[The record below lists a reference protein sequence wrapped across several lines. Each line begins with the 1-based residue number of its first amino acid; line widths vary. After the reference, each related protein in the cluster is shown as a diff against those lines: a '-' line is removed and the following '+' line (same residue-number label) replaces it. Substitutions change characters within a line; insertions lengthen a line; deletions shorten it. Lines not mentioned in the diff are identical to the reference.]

1 MSFYTKFADVE
12 TLITST
18 TTGATAAAAIA
29 STDALLVVSQQLG
42 KPMQTTPAAILQSG
56 YGSAAVAAQGS
67 VPAANVATTN
77 TTATAISAYG
87 LTRLLST
94 GGSSC
99 SWLLNDSTSPGS
111 VKTLIFHSSTTST
124 LYSVSFQT
132 NTCVSTGAAAGT
144 LINFASTATGAFV
157 NFGQGVDLIAL
168 STSQWAALRVY
179 RNPTAV
185 TSGVIFAVGTGP
197 IFT

>member
-1 MSFYTKFADVE
+1 MSSTDSILLFNQAANKYFQTTPA
-12 TLITST
+12 TLANAGYAAVGSTGMVLTST
-18 TTGATAAAAIA
+18 TTGG
-29 STDALLVVSQQLG
+29 VS
-42 KPMQTTPAAILQSG
+42 
-56 YGSAAVAAQGS
+56 
-67 VPAANVATTN
+67 VATTN
-77 TTATAISAYG
+77 TTATAVSAYG

-124 LYSVSFQT
+124 LYAVSFQT

-144 LINFASTATGAFV
+144 LINFASTATGAMV
-157 NFGQGVDLIAL
+157 NFGQGCDLIAL
-168 STSQWAALRVY
+168 STSSWAALRVY
-179 RNPTAV
+179 KNATAV
-185 TSGVIFAVGTGP
+185 TSGVVFAVGSGP

>member
-12 TLITST
+12 PLLSSTSSSTTTVLGSTDVTLVFNNASGKYFQATIGSLSNAGYGAAGVILTST
-18 TTGATAAAAIA
+18 TTGVT
-29 STDALLVVSQQLG
+29 
-42 KPMQTTPAAILQSG
+42 
-56 YGSAAVAAQGS
+56 
-67 VPAANVATTN
+67 VATTN
-77 TTATAISAYG
+77 TTGTNINAYG

-124 LYSVSFQT
+124 LYAVTFQT

-144 LINFASTATGAFV
+144 LINFASTASGALV

-185 TSGVIFAVGTGP
+185 TSGIIFAVGTGP